1 MEDQEV
7 LVDLLR
13 DMLGKEKQYYPSK
26 GQIAF
31 NCYVCDEGRNK
42 GNLEV
47 NINHHV
53 YKCWS
58 CCEMN
63 GTQGALGKLI
73 DIVGNKKQKKLYSVF
88 KPEEIDKGERKR
100 VYLKLPKEF
109 ISFKDYNPLHVPH
122 IQAKKYLL
130 SRGIT
135 DEIIEK
141 YGIGFAVDG
150 EYGGRIIVPSY
161 DKEGELN
168 FFVSRAWFKTKSK
181 YKNPQAPKELIIFN
195 ESLIDWEKPIYLCE
209 GVFDSF
215 FLENSI
221 PLLGKH
227 LPELLFGV
235 LYDKSK
241 SDIIICLDGD
251 AFENAKKVY
260 QHLNGGKLQGRIK
273 ILKLPAD
280 KDVCDLRGNIND
292 YYYKMNF

>member
-1 MEDQEV
+1 MEDEEV

-47 NINHHV
+47 NIHHHV

-58 CCEMN
+58 CCEIN
-63 GTQGALGKLI
+63 GTQGALGKLV
-73 DIVGNKKQKKLYSVF
+73 DIIGNKKQKKLYSIF
-88 KPEEIDKGERKR
+88 KPVDIEKEERKR
-100 VYLKLPKEF
+100 IYLKLPKEF
-109 ISFKDYNPLHVPH
+109 TSFKDYNQLHVPH
-122 IQAKKYLL
+122 RQAKNYLRD
-130 SRGIT
+130 RGIT

-141 YGIGFAVDG
+141 YGIGFATEG
-150 EYGGRIIVPSY
+150 EYAGRIIVPSY
-161 DKEGELN
+161 DKKGELN

-195 ESLIDWEKPIYLCE
+195 ESLIDWNKPIYLCE

-215 FLENSI
+215 FLDNSI

-235 LYDKSK
+235 LYDNTK

-251 AFENAKKVY
+251 AFENAKKIY
-260 QHLNGGKLQGRIK
+260 KQLNGGKLQGRIK
-273 ILKLPAD
+273 ILKLPED
-280 KDVCDLRGNIND
+280 KDVCDLRGKIDD
-292 YYYKMNF
+292 YYYKMNY